1 MVVAPR
7 MLVAAGLV
15 CQALGA
21 RRGVILW
28 SHGRSASDALAG
40 TLKDSANFS
49 YCNGLREGFGNKHDS
64 SLISKQALDACRD
77 RNQMLTHVMPVF
89 LDKPGNALTTPKAFF
104 RAARDRGF
112 KVVVAVWRENVL
124 ARQVSSFELMVAH
137 GRVSSRDAG
146 AREHFCGGTLTQQIE
161 DLTRAYRDG
170 VNAARD
176 AGLKVV
182 ERTFDEV
189 VSDLCGTVAAVTDEL
204 EDEFRGSSCRPFES
218 PHVLTS
224 QRHKDLAGRTTPE
237 AAACA
242 SKELRPS
249 AYAWMLDLGR
259 RHPPPRNASRSI

>member
-1 MVVAPR
+1 M
-7 MLVAAGLV
+7 
-15 CQALGA
+15 
-21 RRGVILW
+21 
-28 SHGRSASDALAG
+28 
-40 TLKDSANFS
+40 
-49 YCNGLREGFGNKHDS
+49 
-64 SLISKQALDACRD
+64 
-77 RNQMLTHVMPVF
+77 
-89 LDKPGNALTTPKAFF
+89 
-104 RAARDRGF
+104 
-112 KVVVAVWRENVL
+112 AVWRENVL

-137 GRVSSRDAG
+137 GRASS
-146 AREHFCGGTLTQQIE
+146 
-161 DLTRAYRDG
+161 RAYRDG

-176 AGLKVV
+176 AGLAVV

-242 SKELRPS
+242 ARELRPS

-259 RHPPPRNASRSI
+259 RHPPPRNASR

>member
-1 MVVAPR
+1 MMVVAPR
-7 MLVAAGLV
+7 MMVAVG
-15 CQALGA
+15 ALLCEAECA
-21 RRGVILW
+21 RRGVVLW

-49 YCNGLREGFGNKHDS
+49 YCNGLKEGFGNKHDS
-64 SLISKQALDACRD
+64 SLISKKALDACRD

-89 LDKPGNALTTPKAFF
+89 LDKPGNALTTPKVFF

-124 ARQVSSFELMVAH
+124 TRQVSSFELMAAH

-146 AREHFCGGTLTQQIE
+146 AREHFCGGTLIRQIE

-176 AGLKVV
+176 AGLAVV
-182 ERTFDEV
+182 ERMFDEV

-259 RHPPPRNASRSI
+259 RHPPPRNASR

>member
-1 MVVAPR
+1 M
-7 MLVAAGLV
+7 
-15 CQALGA
+15 
-21 RRGVILW
+21 
-28 SHGRSASDALAG
+28 
-40 TLKDSANFS
+40 
-49 YCNGLREGFGNKHDS
+49 
-64 SLISKQALDACRD
+64 
-77 RNQMLTHVMPVF
+77 
-89 LDKPGNALTTPKAFF
+89 
-104 RAARDRGF
+104 
-112 KVVVAVWRENVL
+112 AVWRENVL

-137 GRVSSRDAG
+137 GRVQREAG

-176 AGLKVV
+176 AGLAVV

-204 EDEFRGSSCRPFES
+204 EDAYRGRPCRPFES

-242 SKELRPS
+242 ARELRPS